1 MTTVDRPVD
10 IKILDHMAAST
21 VVSEVTI
28 PPVVASQ
35 EQPRHKK
42 LVNVTVTILSIAG
55 LFVEDVGAGPKKR
68 GGIMA
73 GKFSIRNSNN
83 ESSGFGSTSR
93 KIKTDE
99 SASETDSSTLTAS
112 TSRDSNAV
120 NTTTSTSATK
130 VVASLSRVT
139 KNKNVMIHLSSMPLT
154 VPETNHKGRSAKKN
168 CITNGISSVVQ
179 WPEQQQEDSP
189 GYKQREPSSYQFQLA
204 FHAEYSTAK
213 VRFVPQLVPIQI
225 SISRFG
231 RMYKIGTAQLLV
243 SGEENGDSSIAVPV
257 TSCYHFGTPKSNK
270 FKGILSGSLTK
281 SNEDKTMRMLALKG
295 DTLKCGLDPNATL
308 RVLVHVSEPICET
321 LEISPKLNVTMI
333 PSNVQAKMSPT
344 QTESTTLT
352 PTPKE
357 EPESQQTDGTTE
369 DNGVPS
375 DISWEYN
382 PNLATIV
389 VNRPDYCINDENNGS
404 LVRVVTES
412 EDYDDDDHDHDE
424 PSCSSSAY
432 MSAID
437 ENRYPSKHGMT
448 TRSSSTATMTT
459 TSSVSVLSDLTDGHS
474 WLSQTGIEV
483 IPYSA
488 FDPVNEQVRLQS
500 SSHDVKAD
508 NEYDSV
514 SEDSLSEGTHTTVMT
529 FGRASTTS
537 SQIIHPSTAKAATK
551 SWHQRLACGLPVC
564 GAALYNDSD
573 KSISAVKQY
582 GSISPNWLRMTAKCE
597 SLVDHDY
604 DEDSSSSES
613 SSDS

>member
-1 MTTVDRPVD
+1 
-10 IKILDHMAAST
+10 MAAST

-28 PPVVASQ
+28 PPVVASSQ

-55 LFVEDVGAGPKKR
+55 LFLEDVGAGTKKR

-73 GKFSIRNSNN
+73 GNFSIRNSKNG
-83 ESSGFGSTSR
+83 SSGFGSPSR

-112 TSRDSNAV
+112 TSRDSSAV
-120 NTTTSTSATK
+120 NTSTSTSATK
-130 VVASLSRVT
+130 VVASLSRVI
-139 KNKNVMIHLSSMPLT
+139 KNKNVMVHLSSMPLT
-154 VPETNHKGRSAKKN
+154 VPETNDKGRSAKKN
-168 CITNGISSVVQ
+168 SEMNAISSVVQ
-179 WPEQQQEDSP
+179 WLEQQEEDSP

-213 VRFVPQLVPIQI
+213 ARFVPQLVPIQI

-257 TSCYHFGTPKSNK
+257 TSCYHFGTLKSNK

-281 SNEDKTMRMLALKG
+281 STKDKAMRMLALKG

-344 QTESTTLT
+344 RPEPTTRT

-357 EPESQQTDGTTE
+357 EPESQQADGTTA
-369 DNGVPS
+369 DNDVPS
-375 DISWEYN
+375 DIWEYN
-382 PNLATIV
+382 PILATIV
-389 VNRPDYCINDENNGS
+389 VNRPDYGINDANNGS
-404 LVRVVTES
+404 LFRVVTES
-412 EDYDDDDHDHDE
+412 EDYDDNHDHDE

-437 ENRYPSKHGMT
+437 ENRYPSKHGMS

-459 TSSVSVLSDLTDGHS
+459 TSSVSILSDLTDGHS

-500 SSHDVKAD
+500 ISHDVKAD

-514 SEDSLSEGTHTTVMT
+514 SEDSASEETHTTEIS

-537 SQIIHPSTAKAATK
+537 SHIIHPSTTKAATK

-564 GAALYNDSD
+564 GADVYNDST
-573 KSISAVKQY
+573 KSVSAVKQY
-582 GSISPNWLRMTAKCE
+582 GSMSPNWLRMTGKCE